1 MPEKI
6 MLEYVMP
13 VTVTVNLST
22 RKVEQVLM
30 LDQLL
35 HVSDRCY
42 DAMGEPLGQVDPTVI
57 GRAVEIAEQADWP
70 FWEWG
75 K

>member
-1 MPEKI
+1 MPERI
-6 MLEYVMP
+6 MLEYAMP

-22 RKVEQVLM
+22 REVEQVLM
-30 LDQLL
+30 LDQVLQ
-35 HVSDRCY
+35 VTDRCY
-42 DAMGEPLGQVDPTVI
+42 DATGEPLGKVEPTVI
-57 GRAVEIAEQADWP
+57 ERAVEIAEQADWP